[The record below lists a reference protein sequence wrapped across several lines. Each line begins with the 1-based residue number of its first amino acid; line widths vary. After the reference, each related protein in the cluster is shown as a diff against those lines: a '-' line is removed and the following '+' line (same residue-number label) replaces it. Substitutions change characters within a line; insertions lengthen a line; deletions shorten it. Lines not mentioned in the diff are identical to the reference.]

1 MTSINKSIDL
11 IRERVVLDHTK
22 RKWVRIISRN
32 ISERLPA
39 EKVKEAEEF
48 YRPYFKLN
56 PCFHEF
62 YAGKPGNLM
71 SDIFQT
77 ICGMGSLTTTLTIK
91 RWLQYLIISAF
102 IRVSLGIFVSKQGIL
117 PIG

>member
-1 MTSINKSIDL
+1 MTNILFNVMTSINKSIDL

-48 YRPYFKLN
+48 TAKRYEEYKAI
-56 PCFHEF
+56 
-62 YAGKPGNLM
+62 AGK
-71 SDIFQT
+71 
-77 ICGMGSLTTTLTIK
+77 
-91 RWLQYLIISAF
+91 
-102 IRVSLGIFVSKQGIL
+102 
-117 PIG
+117 